1 MDPFSWAPFVA
12 EHDYNSVAKQT
23 QDVVTL
29 ISIFVDN
36 SILIR

>member
-29 ISIFVDN
+29 ISIYL
-36 SILIR
+36 LITPY